1 MCVPDLF
8 VELTVN
14 LIGDYMSVNHASFFK
29 DCYVMQRGDVE
40 RFADALADGF
50 SQYELFKYAC
60 RGKYDRRKLSH
71 FWAFNIVLNL
81 PDAICIADSKEVN
94 SVLIYIPPRSKEPGL
109 LSYLKAGVVK
119 MAFKT
124 GIRRSI
130 LLSRFDTE
138 AQKVAQRYKGADD
151 GYLFAFATRLDK
163 QRQNYGKPLINAL
176 LRYLDATG
184 QGCYLETLKP
194 ENVGLYEYFSFRL
207 KEQTVIRPCNLT
219 MFAMHRPKSK

>member
-1 MCVPDLF
+1 
-8 VELTVN
+8 
-14 LIGDYMSVNHASFFK
+14 MSVNHASFFK

-124 GIRRSI
+124 GLRRSI

-138 AQKVAQRYKGADD
+138 AQKVAQCYKGADD

-163 QRQNYGKPLINAL
+163 QGQNYGKPLINAL

-194 ENVGLYEYFSFRL
+194 ENVGLYEHFSFCL
-207 KEQTVIRPCNLT
+207 KEQTVIRPFNLT

>member
-1 MCVPDLF
+1 
-8 VELTVN
+8 
-14 LIGDYMSVNHASFFK
+14 
-29 DCYVMQRGDVE
+29 MQRGDVE

-60 RGKYDRRKLSH
+60 RGKYDRRRMSY

-124 GIRRSI
+124 GVRRSI
-130 LLSRFDTE
+130 LLSRFDAE
-138 AQKVAQRYKGADD
+138 SQRVAQRYKCADD

-163 QRQNYGKPLINAL
+163 QGQNYGKPLMNAL
-176 LRYLDATG
+176 LHYLDATG

-194 ENVGLYEYFSFRL
+194 ENVGMYEHFSFRL
-207 KEQTVIRPCNLT
+207 QDEIKIKTGNLT
-219 MFAMHRPKSK
+219 LYAMHRPKIK

>member
-1 MCVPDLF
+1 
-8 VELTVN
+8 
-14 LIGDYMSVNHASFFK
+14 MSVNHASFFK

-50 SQYELFKYAC
+50 SQYELFKYAS

>member
-1 MCVPDLF
+1 M
-8 VELTVN
+8 N
-14 LIGDYMSVNHASFFK
+14 VNHTSFFK

-60 RGKYDRRKLSH
+60 RGKYDRRRMSY

-109 LSYLKAGVVK
+109 LSYLKAGIVK

-124 GIRRSI
+124 GMRRSI
-130 LLSRFDTE
+130 LLSRFDAE
-138 AQKVAQRYKGADD
+138 SQKIAQRYKAAND

-163 QRQNYGKPLINAL
+163 QGQNYGKPLMNAL
-176 LRYLDATG
+176 LRYLDATR

-194 ENVGLYEYFSFRL
+194 ENVGMYEHFSFRL
-207 KEQTVIRPCNLT
+207 QDEIKIKTGNLT
-219 MFAMHRPKSK
+219 LYAMHRPKSE